1 MKTIYHKKFK
11 KSYQK
16 LSAAQQ
22 KKVDQAIEIFVKDP
36 MAPVLNNHALHGRFN
51 NLRSISAGWDLRII
65 FQESGG
71 YIIVVFLQV
80 GTHSQVY

>member
-1 MKTIYHKKFK
+1 MKIRRKKKFIKNYHK
-11 KSYQK
+11 
-16 LSAAQQ
+16 LSTDQQ
-22 KKVDQAIEIFVKDP
+22 KKVDQAIARFVNDP
-36 MAPVLNNHALHGRFN
+36 FDPALNNHPLHGRFKD
-51 NLRSISAGWDLRII
+51 LRSISAGWDLRII